1 MKFAK
6 INTELT
12 VSDQITIEDLKEIQ
26 AQGYKTIFC
35 NRPDQESEGQ
45 LTFSTIE
52 KEAQNLGIKAI
63 HQPVIGGQISDD
75 DIAQFGS
82 YFELAQKPIFAYC
95 RTGTRCS
102 MLWALSHVKTLP
114 IDEILSKAQI
124 AGYDLSPIKDRLN
137 LLK

>member
-82 YFELAQKPIFAYC
+82 SFELAQKPIFAYC

-137 LLK
+137 SLK

>member
-6 INTELT
+6 INNELT
-12 VSDQITIEDLKEIQ
+12 VSDQISIEDLKEIH

-35 NRPDQESEGQ
+35 NRPDHESEGQ
-45 LTFSTIE
+45 LDFSSIE

-75 DIAQFGS
+75 DIASFGS
-82 YFELAQKPIFAYC
+82 YFESAQKPVFAYC

-102 MLWALSHVKTLP
+102 TLWALSHAKKLS
-114 IDEILSKAQI
+114 IDEILSKTQN
-124 AGYDLSPIKDRLN
+124 AGYDLSPLRDRLN
-137 LLK
+137 SLK

>member
-6 INTELT
+6 INNELT
-12 VSDQITIEDLKEIQ
+12 VSDQITIKDLKEIH

-35 NRPDQESEGQ
+35 NRPDHESEGQ
-45 LTFSTIE
+45 LDFSLIE
-52 KEAQNLGIKAI
+52 KEAQNLDIKAI
-63 HQPVIGGQISDD
+63 HQPVVGGQISDN

-82 YFELAQKPIFAYC
+82 YFEIAQKPIFAYC

-102 MLWALSHVKTLP
+102 TLWALSHAKKLP

-124 AGYDLSPIKDRLN
+124 AGYDLSPLRDRLN
-137 LLK
+137 SLK

>member
-6 INTELT
+6 INNELT

-63 HQPVIGGQISDD
+63 HQPVIGGQISDN

-102 MLWALSHVKTLP
+102 MLWALSHAKTLP
-114 IDEILSKAQI
+114 IDEILNKTQI
-124 AGYDLSPIKDRLN
+124 AGYDLSPLQDRLN
-137 LLK
+137 SLK

>member
-6 INTELT
+6 INNELT

-45 LTFSTIE
+45 LAFSVIE
-52 KEAQNLGIKAI
+52 KEAQSIGIKAI

-75 DIAQFGS
+75 DISQFGS
-82 YFELAQKPIFAYC
+82 SFELAQKPVFAYC

-102 MLWALSHVKTLP
+102 TLWALAHAKKMP
-114 IDEILSKAQI
+114 IDEILNKTQI
-124 AGYDLSPIKDRLN
+124 AGYDLSPLLERLN
-137 LLK
+137 SLK

>member
-6 INTELT
+6 INSELT
-12 VSDQITIEDLKEIQ
+12 VSDQITIEDLKEIH

-45 LTFSTIE
+45 LNFSSIE
-52 KEAQNLGIKAI
+52 KEAQNLGIKTI
-63 HQPVIGGQISDD
+63 HQPVVGGQISDN
-75 DIAQFGS
+75 DIAQFGN
-82 YFELAQKPIFAYC
+82 YFENSQKPIFAYC

-102 MLWALSHVKTLP
+102 TLWALSHAKKLP

-124 AGYDLSPIKDRLN
+124 AGYDLSSLRDRLN
-137 LLK
+137 SLK

>member
-45 LTFSTIE
+45 LAFSTIE
-52 KEAQNLGIKAI
+52 KEAQNIGIKAI

-82 YFELAQKPIFAYC
+82 YFEGAQKPIFAYC

-102 MLWALSHVKTLP
+102 ILWALSHAKTLP
-114 IDEILSKAQI
+114 IDEILSKAHI
-124 AGYDLSPIKDRLN
+124 AGYDISPIKDRLN
-137 LLK
+137 LIK

>member
-6 INTELT
+6 INNELT

-45 LTFSTIE
+45 LDFSAIE
-52 KEAQNLGIKAI
+52 KEAHNLGIKAI

-82 YFELAQKPIFAYC
+82 YFEAAQKPVFAFC

-102 MLWALSHVKTLP
+102 TLWALSHAKFLP
-114 IDEILSKAQI
+114 ADEILDKVQN
-124 AGYDLSPIKDRLN
+124 AGYDLSPLRNRLDS
-137 LLK
+137 LK

>member
-82 YFELAQKPIFAYC
+82 SFELAQKPIFAYC

-102 MLWALSHVKTLP
+102 MLWALSHAKTLP
-114 IDEILSKAQI
+114 IDEILSKAKI
-124 AGYDLSPIKDRLN
+124 AGYDLSALIDRLN
-137 LLK
+137 SLK

>member
-45 LTFSTIE
+45 LTFLTIE

-82 YFELAQKPIFAYC
+82 SFELAQKPIFAYC

-137 LLK
+137 SLK

>member
-6 INTELT
+6 INNELT
-12 VSDQITIEDLKEIQ
+12 VSDQITVEDLKEIQ

-45 LTFSTIE
+45 LAFSTIE

-82 YFELAQKPIFAYC
+82 SFELAQKPIFAYC

-102 MLWALSHVKTLP
+102 MLWALSQAKTLP
-114 IDEILSKAQI
+114 IDEVLNKTQI
-124 AGYDLSPIKDRLN
+124 AGYDLSSLRDRLN
-137 LLK
+137 SLK

>member
-6 INTELT
+6 INSELT
-12 VSDQITIEDLKEIQ
+12 VSDQITIEDLKEIY

-35 NRPDQESEGQ
+35 NRPDHESEGQ
-45 LTFSTIE
+45 LDFSVIE
-52 KEAQNLGIKAI
+52 KEAQNLGIKTI

-82 YFELAQKPIFAYC
+82 SFELAQKPIFAYC

-102 MLWALSHVKTLP
+102 MLWALSHAKTLP
-114 IDEILSKAQI
+114 IDEILSKTQI
-124 AGYDLSPIKDRLN
+124 AGYDLSLLKDRLN
-137 LLK
+137 SLK

>member
-1 MKFAK
+1 MKLAK
-6 INTELT
+6 INNELT

-45 LTFSTIE
+45 LDFSAIE
-52 KEAQNLGIKAI
+52 KEAHNLGIKAI

-82 YFELAQKPIFAYC
+82 YFEAAQKPVFAFC

-102 MLWALSHVKTLP
+102 TLWALSHAKFLP
-114 IDEILSKAQI
+114 TDEILDKVQN
-124 AGYDLSPIKDRLN
+124 AGYDLSPLRNRLDS
-137 LLK
+137 LK

>member
-6 INTELT
+6 INNELT
-12 VSDQITIEDLKEIQ
+12 VSDQIAIEDLKEIQ

-45 LTFSTIE
+45 IAFSFIE

-82 YFELAQKPIFAYC
+82 SFELAQKPIFAYC

-102 MLWALSHVKTLP
+102 MLWALSQAKTLP
-114 IDEILSKAQI
+114 IDEVLNKTQI
-124 AGYDLSPIKDRLN
+124 AGYDLSSLRDRLN
-137 LLK
+137 SLK

>member
-6 INTELT
+6 INNELT

-26 AQGYKTIFC
+26 AEGYKTIFC

-45 LTFSTIE
+45 LAFSAIE
-52 KEAQNLGIKAI
+52 KEAHNLGIKAI

-82 YFELAQKPIFAYC
+82 YFEMAQKPVFAYC

-102 MLWALSHVKTLP
+102 TLWALSHAKSLS
-114 IDEILSKAQI
+114 IDEILSKTQN
-124 AGYDLSPIKDRLN
+124 AGYDLSPLRARLN
-137 LLK
+137 SLK

>member
-6 INTELT
+6 INNELT
-12 VSDQITIEDLKEIQ
+12 VSDQITIEDLKEIH

-45 LTFSTIE
+45 LAFSLIE

-63 HQPVIGGQISDD
+63 HQPVVGGQISDV
-75 DIAQFGS
+75 DIIQFDA
-82 YFELAQKPIFAYC
+82 YFKIAQKPVFAYC

-102 MLWALSHVKTLP
+102 TLWALSHASTLP
-114 IDEILSKAQI
+114 IDDILSKTQN
-124 AGYDLSPIKDRLN
+124 AGYDLSSLRDRLN
-137 LLK
+137 ALK

>member
-6 INTELT
+6 INNELT
-12 VSDQITIEDLKEIQ
+12 VSDQITIEDLKEIH

-45 LTFSTIE
+45 LNFSAIE
-52 KEAQNLGIKAI
+52 KEAQNLGIKTI
-63 HQPVIGGQISDD
+63 HQPVVGGQISDN
-75 DIAQFGS
+75 DIAQFGN
-82 YFELAQKPIFAYC
+82 YFENSQKPIFAYC

-102 MLWALSHVKTLP
+102 TLWALSHAKKLP

-124 AGYDLSPIKDRLN
+124 AGYDLSSLRDRLN
-137 LLK
+137 SLK

>member
-6 INTELT
+6 INNELT
-12 VSDQITIEDLKEIQ
+12 VSDQISIEDLKEIH

-35 NRPDQESEGQ
+35 NRPDHESEGQ
-45 LTFSTIE
+45 LDFSSIG

-75 DIAQFGS
+75 DIAQFGC
-82 YFELAQKPIFAYC
+82 YFEVAQKPVFAYC

-102 MLWALSHVKTLP
+102 TLWALSHAKKLS
-114 IDEILSKAQI
+114 IDEILTNTQN
-124 AGYDLSPIKDRLN
+124 AGYDLSSLQDRLN
-137 LLK
+137 SLK

>member
-6 INTELT
+6 INSELT
-12 VSDQITIEDLKEIQ
+12 VSDQITIEDLKEIY

-35 NRPDQESEGQ
+35 NRPDHESEGQ
-45 LTFSTIE
+45 LDFSLIE
-52 KEAQNLGIKAI
+52 KEAQNLDIKAI
-63 HQPVIGGQISDD
+63 HQPVVGGQISDN

-82 YFELAQKPIFAYC
+82 YFEIAQKPIFAYC

-102 MLWALSHVKTLP
+102 TLWALSHAKKLP

-124 AGYDLSPIKDRLN
+124 AGYDLSPLRDRLN
-137 LLK
+137 SLK

>member
-6 INTELT
+6 INNELT

-45 LTFSTIE
+45 LAFSVIE
-52 KEAQNLGIKAI
+52 KEAQSIGIKAI

-75 DIAQFGS
+75 DITQFGS
-82 YFELAQKPIFAYC
+82 SFELAQKPVFAYC

-102 MLWALSHVKTLP
+102 TLWALSHAKKMP
-114 IDEILSKAQI
+114 IDEILNKTQI
-124 AGYDLSPIKDRLN
+124 AGYDLSPLLERLN
-137 LLK
+137 SLK

>member
-6 INTELT
+6 INHELT
-12 VSDQITIEDLKEIQ
+12 VSDQITIEDLKEIH

-45 LTFSTIE
+45 LAFSLIE

-63 HQPVIGGQISDD
+63 YQPVIGGQISDV
-75 DIAQFGS
+75 DIAQFDA
-82 YFELAQKPIFAYC
+82 YFKAAQKPIFAYC

-102 MLWALSHVKTLP
+102 TLWALSHVSTLP
-114 IDEILSKAQI
+114 IDDILSKAQN
-124 AGYDLSPIKDRLN
+124 AGYDLSSLRDRLN
-137 LLK
+137 QLK

>member
-6 INTELT
+6 INSELT
-12 VSDQITIEDLKEIQ
+12 VSDQITIEDLKEIH

-45 LTFSTIE
+45 LAFSSIE

-75 DIAQFGS
+75 DITQFGC
-82 YFELAQKPIFAYC
+82 YFEVAQKPIFAYC

-102 MLWALSHVKTLP
+102 TLWALSHAKKLS
-114 IDEILSKAQI
+114 IDEILTSTQN
-124 AGYDLSPIKDRLN
+124 AGYDLSSLRDRLN
-137 LLK
+137 SLK

>member
-1 MKFAK
+1 MKLAK
-6 INTELT
+6 INNELT

-45 LTFSTIE
+45 LTFSIIE

-82 YFELAQKPIFAYC
+82 SFELAQKPIFAYC

-102 MLWALSHVKTLP
+102 MLWALSHAKILP

>member
-6 INTELT
+6 INNELT

-45 LTFSTIE
+45 LDFSAIE
-52 KEAQNLGIKAI
+52 KEAQHLGIKTI
-63 HQPVIGGQISDD
+63 HQPVVGGQISDN
-75 DIAQFGS
+75 DIAQFGN
-82 YFELAQKPIFAYC
+82 YFENSQKPIFAYC

-102 MLWALSHVKTLP
+102 TLWALSHAKKLP
-114 IDEILSKAQI
+114 VDEILSKAQI
-124 AGYDLSPIKDRLN
+124 AGYDLSSLRDRLN
-137 LLK
+137 SLK

>member
-6 INTELT
+6 INNELT

-45 LTFSTIE
+45 LAFSVIE
-52 KEAQNLGIKAI
+52 KEAQSIGIKAI

-75 DIAQFGS
+75 DISQFGS
-82 YFELAQKPIFAYC
+82 SFELAQKPVFAYC

-102 MLWALSHVKTLP
+102 TLWALSHAKKMP
-114 IDEILSKAQI
+114 IDEILNKTQI
-124 AGYDLSPIKDRLN
+124 AGYDLSPLLDRLN
-137 LLK
+137 SLK

>member
-6 INTELT
+6 INNELT
-12 VSDQITIEDLKEIQ
+12 VSDQITIEDLKEIE

-45 LTFSTIE
+45 LAFSAIE

-63 HQPVIGGQISDD
+63 HQPVIGGQISEE
-75 DIAQFGS
+75 DIANFGT
-82 YFELAQKPIFAYC
+82 YFEVAQKPVFAYC

-102 MLWALSHVKTLP
+102 TLWALSHAKILP
-114 IDEILSKAQI
+114 IDDILSKTQN
-124 AGYDLSPIKDRLN
+124 AGYDLSSLRDRLN
-137 LLK
+137 ALK

>member
-6 INTELT
+6 INNELT

-75 DIAQFGS
+75 NITQFGC
-82 YFELAQKPIFAYC
+82 YFEAAQKPVFAYC

-102 MLWALSHVKTLP
+102 TLWALSHAKKLP
-114 IDEILSKAQI
+114 IDEILNKTQI
-124 AGYDLSPIKDRLN
+124 AGYDLSPLLDRLN
-137 LLK
+137 SLK